1 MTTRNNIQQLGRD
14 ITVVRTGITGTILP
28 TLGLAAAFNVLSGS
42 AGSVS
47 SAGLAASSNMSRL
60 AVTQARLTDAILPT
74 LIELQEELIPL
85 IEQGADK
92 FIEWDKATDGLS
104 TRLTLAGGA
113 AFLLR
118 NQIKSL
124 IALAANPITLTVV
137 GGGLAAGLIGGTAYD
152 IARGQNPTD
161 SINSTNARAAE
172 AIRDWI
178 TGILGLPD
186 VRRGYGGTDPI
197 NPSEV
202 FNPTNAPAP
211 DYFGNTT
218 DANRLGDNNPVTP
231 NPVNEARQVVER
243 VIERQIRDINVTI
256 EGVLEDSDS
265 VIRNIRDAARQGLI
279 DDIFGRD

>member
-92 FIEWDKATDGLS
+92 FIEWDRATDGLS

-186 VRRGYGGTDPI
+186 VRRGYGSGPDFFSGT
-197 NPSEV
+197 S
-202 FNPTNAPAP
+202 
-211 DYFGNTT
+211 NTP
-218 DANRLGDNNPVTP
+218 RLGDNQGITP